1 MGALTELL
9 AGQTRAE
16 EHHAALLRRLD
27 QSDEVQRQVI
37 QALSGMTDA
46 FRSLREAV
54 DQITQAANG
63 EKPKKGADL
72 GVAIAALT
80 AELQKQGKSLDRA
93 VQGIERLPEL
103 LLGQGFAAEDL
114 RQPNGSAD
122 PVRRRGGGGNAD

>member
-1 MGALTELL
+1 MADAAVMGALSELL

-16 EHHAALLRRLD
+16 ENHAALLKRLE
-27 QSDEVQRQVI
+27 QSDGVQRQVI

-63 EKPKKGADL
+63 EKPKKGKDL

-93 VQGIERLPEL
+93 VQGIERLPEVL
-103 LLGQGFAAEDL
+103 LAQGFSAEDL
-114 RQPNGSAD
+114 RRNGGS
-122 PVRRRGGGGNAD
+122 GNAG